1 MDLKMYFSRYTTIKS
16 ILWKKEFTWA
26 YTYKGS
32 QQWQRSMAGSSQS
45 KNLCNYILNTKCNA
59 DRAKCKLDK
68 AINSKSTQ
76 CDILPPAN
84 YTISPKEFQ
93 QLRTKFSN
101 TWSYGGHSHS
111 THHNRKLEL
120 SSLGAAHL
128 PTKLSHWPMSQQFLT
143 PASKPQITL
152 GVCNN

>member
-1 MDLKMYFSRYTTIKS
+1 MYFSCYTTIKS

-32 QQWQRSMAGSSQS
+32 RQWQRSMAGSSQS
-45 KNLCNYILNTKCNA
+45 KNLSNYILNTKRNA
-59 DRAKCKLDK
+59 DQAKGNEIK
-68 AINSKSTQ
+68 AINSQNLLS
-76 CDILPPAN
+76 DILPPAN

-111 THHNRKLEL
+111 THHSRKLEL
-120 SSLGAAHL
+120 PSLGAAHL